1 MKDFLSGFLK
11 GLEIRGNFDRKD
23 KIKEAHR
30 LATLHQFQAALDIL
44 ENIKL
49 SSDET
54 SVANMT
60 GYLLKAIC
68 YAELDY
74 KQSARNS
81 INVLLNTDRWS
92 LNPFYHYMLSDVK
105 SEARKIITEY
115 DL

>member
-1 MKDFLSGFLK
+1 MKYFLKGFLK
-11 GLEIRGNFDRKD
+11 GLEIKGNFDRKD
-23 KIKEAHR
+23 KIKEAYC
-30 LATLHQFQAALDIL
+30 LVTQHQFQAALDIL

-49 SSDET
+49 SSDEA
-54 SVANMT
+54 SVTNMT

-81 INVLLNTDRWS
+81 VNVLLNMDRWS
-92 LNPFYHYMLSDVK
+92 LNPFYQYMLSDVK
-105 SEARKIITEY
+105 NEAKKIITEY

>member
-1 MKDFLSGFLK
+1 MKDFLTGILK
-11 GLEIRGNFDRKD
+11 ALEIKGNFDRKD

-30 LATLHQFQAALDIL
+30 LATQHQYQAALDIL

-60 GYLLKAIC
+60 GFLLKAIC

-81 INVLLNTDRWS
+81 INVLLNMNRWS
-92 LNPFYHYMLSDVK
+92 LNPFYQYMLSNAK
-105 SEARKIITEY
+105 NEARKIITEY
-115 DL
+115 NL

>member
-11 GLEIRGNFDRKD
+11 GLKIKRNFDRAD
-23 KIKEAHR
+23 NIKEAHR
-30 LATLHQFQAALDIL
+30 LACQHQFQAALNIL
-44 ENIKL
+44 ENINL

-81 INVLLNTDRWS
+81 INVLLNMDRWS
-92 LNPFYHYMLSDVK
+92 LNPYYHYVLSNVK
-105 SEARKIITEY
+105 NEARKIITEY
-115 DL
+115 NL

>member
-11 GLEIRGNFDRKD
+11 GLKIKGDFDRKD
-23 KIKEAHR
+23 NIKEAHR
-30 LATLHQFQAALDIL
+30 LASQHQFQAALNIL
-44 ENIKL
+44 ENINL
-49 SSDET
+49 SSGET

-81 INVLLNTDRWS
+81 INVLLNMDRWS

-105 SEARKIITEY
+105 NEARKIIAEY
-115 DL
+115 NL